1 MRNIIFL
8 SFLIMGSI
16 LYPQGGTISGIV
28 QNEKGK
34 PLVGAN
40 VILKNTVLGAAS
52 DHQGNYIIHKV
63 PVGKPYQLSAMY
75 IGHRTVTRDVLLQE
89 GEVLTAD
96 FIMKQSLIDLDEIV
110 VSASFSERKKRAQA
124 SPVTLISQ
132 DELRR
137 LPLRSVDEVLS
148 GKVPG
153 GYANLPHRPGQNNY
167 AFTLRGG
174 TSGAGRPLG
183 DVKIYV
189 DGVELL
195 GFDVQSNPGIADF
208 IDPSDIEKV
217 EIVRGP
223 MGSTLHGANAQS
235 GIIHIFTKRG
245 SGTKKTVMRMKMAR
259 KNTAAPI
266 LKDFKGNDNV
276 IGQELSFSLS
286 GRSTSDISYNLGA
299 NRTVDEEVMPS
310 NGKNIEVLKLH
321 GALNA
326 RMGSAKID
334 IKTFQSWGEQGFIS
348 NLFHLLKYQEERGW
362 TDAPGHW
369 ADSVSDGS
377 IKYYKPGFSL
387 NFTHNFNPNWY
398 QTLII
403 GNDTRQSLYRKWGSS
418 GSGSYLKHDWNRTT
432 MNYFWHFKKEFPNL
446 LELDVTAGVQR
457 TQSSNVRL
465 SGTVDEEK
473 DQYYYDDFEDA
484 SLVDQS
490 NSNMGY
496 YAEAVLGYQE
506 RIFLT
511 VGERMEE
518 NEYFGKD
525 YGRHFSPRIGLSYIW
540 ELGGLICKTRAAWGG
555 GGINPPQAMQAL
567 PSESSYS
574 INIGN
579 PNLRPERQSGYEI
592 GGDFYIGDNFFLEV
606 TYFDQLFLDGI
617 QNDPSINDPATLKQE
632 YWYINFGEIINKGW
646 EFAVKTRFGPLDINA
661 TYSILDSRWGQDSI
675 RQNDLVYEGFFDE
688 GVRRNDVPT
697 STANLSLA
705 YSLPGFT
712 PDNRKGGSLVIDLNY
727 IGEKKGRDWL
737 LYYDGFYNPDV
748 DPFSYYSKDVL
759 INYKPYVTVR
769 LRCNYWFTNNLAA
782 YLDIR
787 NLTEHEDISRAITQP
802 ALGRQ
807 MVFGLDLEF

>member
-1 MRNIIFL
+1 MIKFFPLFFFITSSALF
-8 SFLIMGSI
+8 S
-16 LYPQGGTISGIV
+16 QGGTISGVV
-28 QNEKGK
+28 QDEKGK
-34 PLVGAN
+34 PLTGAN
-40 VILKNTVLGAAS
+40 MILKNTVLGAAT
-52 DHQGNYIIHKV
+52 DDQGNYIIRKV

-75 IGHRTVTRDVLLQE
+75 IGHRTVTRDVHLQE
-89 GEVLTAD
+89 GEIFTAD
-96 FIMKQSLIDLDEIV
+96 FIMKQSLIDLDEII
-110 VSASFSERKKRAQA
+110 VSASFSKRKKRAQA
-124 SPVTLISQ
+124 SPVTVISE

-137 LPLRSVDEVLS
+137 LPIRSVDEILL

-153 GYANLPHRPGQNNY
+153 GYANLPHRPGQNNS

-174 TSGAGRPLG
+174 TSGSGRPLG

-195 GFDVQSNPGIADF
+195 GFDVQAYPGIADF
-208 IDPSDIEKV
+208 IDPSDIERIEV
-217 EIVRGP
+217 LRGP
-223 MGSTLHGANAQS
+223 MGSTLHGSNAQS

-245 SGTKKTVMRMKMAR
+245 SGSRKTVMRMKVAR

-266 LKDFKGNDNV
+266 LNDDV
-276 IGQELSFSLS
+276 IGHEVSFSLS
-286 GRSTSDISYNLGA
+286 GRSSSDISYNLGA

-310 NGKNIEVLKLH
+310 NGKNIELLKLH

-326 RMGSAKID
+326 RIGSAKID
-334 IKTFQSWGEQGFIS
+334 IKTFQSWGKQGFIS

-369 ADSVSDGS
+369 GDPVSDGS
-377 IKYYKPGFSL
+377 IEYYKPGFSL
-387 NFTHNFNPNWY
+387 NFTQNFNPNWY

-403 GNDTRQSLYRKWGSS
+403 GNDTRQSLYRKFGSD
-418 GSGSYLKHDWNRTT
+418 GGESYLKHDWNRTT
-432 MNYFWHFKKEFPNL
+432 MNYFWHLKKKFPNL
-446 LELDVTAGVQR
+446 VELDVTAGVQR

-465 SGTVDEEK
+465 SGTVDEAK

-506 RIFLT
+506 RMFLT
-511 VGERMEE
+511 FGERMEE
-518 NEYFGKD
+518 NEYFGRD
-525 YGRHFSPRIGLSYIW
+525 YGRHISPRLGLSYIW
-540 ELGGLICKTRAAWGG
+540 ELGNLIGKARAAWGS

-567 PSESSYS
+567 PSESSYN

-579 PNLRPERQSGYEI
+579 PNLRPERQSGYEV

-617 QNDPSINDPATLKQE
+617 QNDPSIDDPGTLKQE

-675 RQNDLVYEGFFDE
+675 RQNDPDYEGFFDE

-705 YSLPGFT
+705 YSLPGISSK
-712 PDNRKGGSLVIDLNY
+712 NRKGGSLVIDLNY
-727 IGEKKGRDWL
+727 TGEKKGRDWL
-737 LYYDGFYNPDV
+737 KYYDGFYKPDV
-748 DPFSYYSKDVL
+748 EPFSYYSKDVL

>member
-1 MRNIIFL
+1 MIKFSPLFIFITSSAL
-8 SFLIMGSI
+8 FS
-16 LYPQGGTISGIV
+16 QGGTISGMV
-28 QNEKGK
+28 KDDKGK
-34 PLVGAN
+34 PLASAN
-40 VILKNTVLGAAS
+40 VILKNTVLGVAT
-52 DHQGNYIIHKV
+52 DDQGNYIIRKV
-63 PVGKPYQLSAMY
+63 PVGKPYQLTVMY
-75 IGHRTVTRDVLLQE
+75 IGHRTVTRDVHLQE
-89 GEVLTAD
+89 GEIFTAD
-96 FIMKQSLIDLDEIV
+96 FIMKQSLIDLDEII

-124 SPVTLISQ
+124 SPVTIISQ

-137 LPLRSVDEVLS
+137 LPLRSIDEVLS
-148 GKVPG
+148 GRVPG

-195 GFDVQSNPGIADF
+195 GFDVQSNPGITDF
-208 IDPSDIEKV
+208 IDPSDIEKI

-245 SGTKKTVMRMKMAR
+245 SGSRKTVMRMKVAR

-266 LKDFKGNDNV
+266 LNDDV
-276 IGQELSFSLS
+276 IGHEVSFSLS

-310 NGKNIEVLKLH
+310 NGKNIELLKLH

-326 RMGSAKID
+326 RIGSAKID
-334 IKTFQSWGEQGFIS
+334 IKTFQSWGKQGFIS

-387 NFTHNFNPNWY
+387 NFTQNFNPNWY

-432 MNYFWHFKKEFPNL
+432 MNYFWHFKKKFPNL
-446 LELDVTAGVQR
+446 AELDVTAGVQR

-465 SGTVDEEK
+465 SGKVDEAK
-473 DQYYYDDFEDA
+473 DQYYYDDFEDG

-506 RIFLT
+506 RMFLT

-518 NEYFGKD
+518 NEYFGRD
-525 YGRHFSPRIGLSYIW
+525 YGRHISPRLGLSYIW
-540 ELGGLICKTRAAWGG
+540 ELGNLIGKARAAWGS

-567 PSESSYS
+567 PSESSYN

-579 PNLRPERQSGYEI
+579 PNLRPERQSGYEV
-592 GGDFYIGDNFFLEV
+592 GGDFYIGDNFFLEA

-617 QNDPSINDPATLKQE
+617 QNDPSIDDLATLKQE

-675 RQNDLVYEGFFDE
+675 RQNDQVYEGFFDE

-705 YSLPGFT
+705 YSLPGISSK
-712 PDNRKGGSLVIDLNY
+712 NRKGGSLVIDLNY
-727 IGEKKGRDWL
+727 TGEKKGRDWL
-737 LYYDGFYNPDV
+737 KYYDGFYKPDV
-748 DPFSYYSKDVL
+748 EPFSYYSKDVL

-769 LRCNYWFTNNLAA
+769 LRGNYWFTNNLAA

-787 NLTEHEDISRAITQP
+787 NLTEHEDISRSITQP

>member
-1 MRNIIFL
+1 MIKFFPLFFFITSSALF
-8 SFLIMGSI
+8 S
-16 LYPQGGTISGIV
+16 QGGTISGMV
-28 QNEKGK
+28 QDDKGK
-34 PLVGAN
+34 PLAGAN
-40 VILKNTVLGAAS
+40 VILKNTVLGAAT
-52 DHQGNYIIHKV
+52 DDQGNYIIHKI
-63 PVGKPYQLSAMY
+63 PVGKPYQLTVMY

-124 SPVTLISQ
+124 SPITVISQ

-195 GFDVQSNPGIADF
+195 GFDVQSNPGITDF
-208 IDPSDIEKV
+208 IDPSDIEKI

-245 SGTKKTVMRMKMAR
+245 SGSRKTVMRMKIAR

-266 LKDFKGNDNV
+266 LKDYKGNDNV
-276 IGQELSFSLS
+276 VGQELSFSLS
-286 GRSTSDISYNLGA
+286 GRSSSDISYNLGA

-310 NGKNIEVLKLH
+310 NGKNIELLKLH

-326 RMGSAKID
+326 RIGSAKID

-387 NFTHNFNPNWY
+387 NFTQNFNPNWY

-432 MNYFWHFKKEFPNL
+432 MNYFWHLKKKFPNL
-446 LELDVTAGVQR
+446 VELDVTAGLQR

-465 SGTVDEEK
+465 SGTVDEAK
-473 DQYYYDDFEDA
+473 DQYYYDDFENG

-506 RIFLT
+506 RMFLT

-518 NEYFGKD
+518 NEYFGRD
-525 YGRHFSPRIGLSYIW
+525 YGRHFSPRLGLSYIW
-540 ELGGLICKTRAAWGG
+540 ELGNLICKTRAAWGS

-567 PSESSYS
+567 PSESSYN

-579 PNLRPERQSGYEI
+579 PNLRPERQSGYEV

-617 QNDPSINDPATLKQE
+617 QNDPSIDDPATLKQE
-632 YWYINFGEIINKGW
+632 YWYINFGEIINK
-646 EFAVKTRFGPLDINA
+646 
-661 TYSILDSRWGQDSI
+661 
-675 RQNDLVYEGFFDE
+675 
-688 GVRRNDVPT
+688 
-697 STANLSLA
+697 
-705 YSLPGFT
+705 
-712 PDNRKGGSLVIDLNY
+712 
-727 IGEKKGRDWL
+727 
-737 LYYDGFYNPDV
+737 
-748 DPFSYYSKDVL
+748 
-759 INYKPYVTVR
+759 
-769 LRCNYWFTNNLAA
+769 
-782 YLDIR
+782 
-787 NLTEHEDISRAITQP
+787 
-802 ALGRQ
+802 
-807 MVFGLDLEF
+807 

>member
-1 MRNIIFL
+1 M
-8 SFLIMGSI
+8 
-16 LYPQGGTISGIV
+16 V
-28 QNEKGK
+28 QDDKGK

-40 VILKNTVLGAAS
+40 VILKNTVLGAAT
-52 DHQGNYIIHKV
+52 DDQGNYIIHKI
-63 PVGKPYQLSAMY
+63 PVGKPYQLTVMY

-124 SPVTLISQ
+124 SPVTVISQ

-195 GFDVQSNPGIADF
+195 GFDVQSNPGITDF
-208 IDPSDIEKV
+208 IDPSDIEKI

-245 SGTKKTVMRMKMAR
+245 SGSRKTVMRMKIAR
-259 KNTAAPI
+259 KNTSAPI
-266 LKDFKGNDNV
+266 LKDYKGNNNV
-276 IGQELSFSLS
+276 VGQELSFSLS
-286 GRSTSDISYNLGA
+286 GRSSSDISYNLGV

-310 NGKNIEVLKLH
+310 NGKNIELLKMH

-326 RMGSAKID
+326 RIGSAKID

-362 TDAPGHW
+362 TNAPGHW

-387 NFTHNFNPNWY
+387 NFTQNFNPNWY

-418 GSGSYLKHDWNRTT
+418 GSGSYLKNDWNRTT
-432 MNYFWHFKKEFPNL
+432 MNYFWHFKKKFPNL
-446 LELDVTAGVQR
+446 AELDVTTGVQR

-465 SGTVDEEK
+465 SGTVDEAK
-473 DQYYYDDFEDA
+473 DQYYYDDFEDG

-496 YAEAVLGYQE
+496 YAEAVLGYQD
-506 RIFLT
+506 RLFLT

-518 NEYFGKD
+518 NEYFGRD
-525 YGRHFSPRIGLSYIW
+525 YGRHFSPRLGLSYI
-540 ELGGLICKTRAAWGG
+540 
-555 GGINPPQAMQAL
+555 
-567 PSESSYS
+567 
-574 INIGN
+574 
-579 PNLRPERQSGYEI
+579 
-592 GGDFYIGDNFFLEV
+592 
-606 TYFDQLFLDGI
+606 
-617 QNDPSINDPATLKQE
+617 
-632 YWYINFGEIINKGW
+632 
-646 EFAVKTRFGPLDINA
+646 
-661 TYSILDSRWGQDSI
+661 
-675 RQNDLVYEGFFDE
+675 
-688 GVRRNDVPT
+688 
-697 STANLSLA
+697 
-705 YSLPGFT
+705 
-712 PDNRKGGSLVIDLNY
+712 
-727 IGEKKGRDWL
+727 
-737 LYYDGFYNPDV
+737 
-748 DPFSYYSKDVL
+748 
-759 INYKPYVTVR
+759 
-769 LRCNYWFTNNLAA
+769 
-782 YLDIR
+782 
-787 NLTEHEDISRAITQP
+787 
-802 ALGRQ
+802 
-807 MVFGLDLEF
+807 

>member
-1 MRNIIFL
+1 M
-8 SFLIMGSI
+8 
-16 LYPQGGTISGIV
+16 V
-28 QNEKGK
+28 KDDKGK
-34 PLVGAN
+34 PLASAN
-40 VILKNTVLGAAS
+40 VILKNTVLGSAT
-52 DHQGNYIIHKV
+52 DDLGNYIIHKI
-63 PVGKPYQLSAMY
+63 PVGKPYQLTVMY
-75 IGHRTVTRDVLLQE
+75 IGHRTVTRDVHLQE
-89 GEVLTAD
+89 GEIFTAD
-96 FIMKQSLIDLDEIV
+96 FIMKRSLIDLDEII

-124 SPVTLISQ
+124 SPVTIISQ

-137 LPLRSVDEVLS
+137 LPLRSIDEVLS

-195 GFDVQSNPGIADF
+195 GFDVQSNPGITDF
-208 IDPSDIEKV
+208 IDPSDIEKI

-245 SGTKKTVMRMKMAR
+245 SGSRKTVMRMKIAR

-266 LKDFKGNDNV
+266 LKDYKGNNNV
-276 IGQELSFSLS
+276 VGQELSFSLS
-286 GRSTSDISYNLGA
+286 GRSSSDISYNLGA

-310 NGKNIEVLKLH
+310 NGKNIEVLKIH

-326 RMGSAKID
+326 RIGSAKID

-387 NFTHNFNPNWY
+387 NFTQNFNPNWY

-432 MNYFWHFKKEFPNL
+432 MNYFWHFKKKFPNL
-446 LELDVTAGVQR
+446 AELDVTAGVQR

-465 SGTVDEEK
+465 SGKVDEAK
-473 DQYYYDDFEDA
+473 DQYYYDDFEDG

-506 RIFLT
+506 RMFLT

-518 NEYFGKD
+518 NEYFGRD
-525 YGRHFSPRIGLSYIW
+525 YGRHFSPRLGLSYIW
-540 ELGGLICKTRAAWGG
+540 ELGNLICKARAAWGS
-555 GGINPPQAMQAL
+555 GGISPPQAMQAL
-567 PSESSYS
+567 PSESSYN

-579 PNLRPERQSGYEI
+579 PNLRPERQSGYEV
-592 GGDFYIGDNFFLEV
+592 GGDFYIGDNFFLEA

-617 QNDPSINDPATLKQE
+617 QNDPSIDDLATLKQE

-675 RQNDLVYEGFFDE
+675 RQNDQVYEGFFDE

-705 YSLPGFT
+705 YSLPGIT
-712 PDNRKGGSLVIDLNY
+712 SKNRKGGTLVIDLNY
-727 IGEKKGRDWL
+727 TGEKKGRDWL
-737 LYYDGFYNPDV
+737 KYYDGFYKPDV
-748 DPFSYYSKDVL
+748 EPFSYYSKDVL

-769 LRCNYWFTNNLAA
+769 LRGNYWFTNNLAA

-787 NLTEHEDISRAITQP
+787 NLTEHEDISRSITQP